1 MNNGFTINA
10 GTVTLRPFILED
22 KPALAALTRQPEITD
37 LLPDWKMTEQQL
49 SEFLQF
55 VVGSYE
61 RFDPQDVRI
70 MLAVVHQES
79 QQLVGWCGVF
89 PNDMLDSSDR
99 EVAYAIS
106 RDYRN
111 RGYITAAVG
120 ALTAYLFK
128 HTSLTRIVGIVKTYN
143 PASRVV
149 LEHTGFRYVNR
160 RRLSDGED
168 YDYFECIHSA
178 SGAMLSDFAEPNEL
192 IDPAK
197 PTKSNEVIQPLIR
210 LRRAKH
216 EDAALLTDICTR
228 AFDQAIRV
236 WGNGEKDMDSNLCP
250 PGYSLLRLHE
260 YVIREWDYYVV
271 EADGCAVGGVSV
283 NVLGHDSARVDKIF
297 IDPVCQGSGIGSQ
310 VIRQIEAEYPHI
322 RQWRLETSGRQR
334 DNHHFYEKLGYV
346 CIYPSESEYV
356 YEKII
361 ETGAAEG
368 KGDRLE
374 NVTLQRSEDGKH
386 LMNSHKE
393 FIQANLDSTW
403 YSSSSMVN
411 SRITDCNLSGSKL
424 TNLNMTE
431 MLLADLRLTETK
443 FEFCALDGVQ
453 FQDIHLGSERVP
465 MHWKHC
471 DLGGSRFVDC
481 DLSGVELERCQVAG
495 MSINGVPVEQL
506 FEAYEMLKKPGARA
520 DD

>member
-10 GTVTLRPFILED
+10 GTVTLRPFTLED

-61 RFDPQDVRI
+61 RFGPQDVRI

-120 ALTAYLFK
+120 ALTTYLFK

-143 PASRVV
+143 PASRIV
-149 LEHTGFRYVNR
+149 LEHNAFRYVNR

-178 SGAMLSDFAEPNEL
+178 SGAMLSHFAEPNEL
-192 IDPAK
+192 
-197 PTKSNEVIQPLIR
+197 IQPLIR

-310 VIRQIEAEYPHI
+310 VIKQIEAEYSHI

-346 CIYPSESEYV
+346 CIYPSETEYV

-361 ETGAAEG
+361 ETGA
-368 KGDRLE
+368 R
-374 NVTLQRSEDGKH
+374 KH
-386 LMNSHKE
+386 PMNSHRE
-393 FIQANLDSTW
+393 FVQADLDSTW

-431 MLLADLRLTETK
+431 MLLGDLRLTDTK

-481 DLSGVELERCQVAG
+481 DLSGIELERCQVAG
-495 MSINGVPVEQL
+495 MSINGVSVEQL
-506 FEAYEMLKKPGARA
+506 FEAYEMLKKPGAQA